1 MFAEGYKFTY
11 SKDSQASYTKGS
23 QFIVRYTA
31 VLFRFMWLEISS
43 LVEEFLC
50 NWDRREYGNCSFC
63 SWVETG
69 QIWLLTPSQSPKHKW
84 IAAKLVYFC
93 PSLFSTWPGQ
103 SEQVFSP
110 HKPKCHELRNYRC
123 NWLELAISTQLE

>member
-1 MFAEGYKFTY
+1 MKRHSGKQGTVREMFAEGYKFTY
-11 SKDSQASYTKGS
+11 GKDSQASYTKGS

-63 SWVETG
+63 S
-69 QIWLLTPSQSPKHKW
+69 
-84 IAAKLVYFC
+84 
-93 PSLFSTWPGQ
+93 
-103 SEQVFSP
+103 
-110 HKPKCHELRNYRC
+110 
-123 NWLELAISTQLE
+123 